1 MLANLDH
8 SEISLAEL
16 FRDTIL
22 LGKGMDLLEFHR
34 RLESQ
39 ELVMLLA
46 PHLRTRHAMVAQH
59 LVEVEVGGLALS

>member
-1 MLANLDH
+1 MLPNLDH
-8 SEISLAEL
+8 SEIALTEL

-22 LGKGMDLLEFHR
+22 LGKRLDLLEFHC

-46 PHLRTRHAMVAQH
+46 LHLRSGYAMVAQH
-59 LVEVEVGGLALS
+59 LVEVEFGGLALS